1 VACLQVNILRYF
13 YGENMAKK
21 SRQAKKAENEQSTVG
36 KIRAGRRPIWY
47 LVLVGVLAAAWI
59 VWRFEPSQGL
69 QKALI
74 FGGIAFLVWLVF
86 VYLSQRSGNQ
96 KDE

>member
-1 VACLQVNILRYF
+1 
-13 YGENMAKK
+13 MAKK

-36 KIRAGRRPIWY
+36 KIRAGRRPVWY
-47 LVLVGVLAAAWI
+47 LVLLGVLAVAWI

-74 FGGIAFLVWLVF
+74 IGGIAGLAWLVF
-86 VYLSQRSGNQ
+86 IYLSQRNSDQ
-96 KDE
+96 KVE